1 MLPTLLLSQL
11 EMGIGKGQCDS
22 ALRMMSNVAF
32 NLCLRKFSFKTK
44 MLMFLLGLEEI
55 LKLNLAVRHVSPLDF
70 YAF

>member
-1 MLPTLLLSQL
+1 
-11 EMGIGKGQCDS
+11 
-22 ALRMMSNVAF
+22 MMSNVAF

-55 LKLNLAVRHVSPLDF
+55 LKLNLAVRHVSPLDL